1 MSEEQINEWLKAKT
15 MLSELNKKW
24 QKVQD
29 AENKR
34 I

>member
-24 QKVQD
+24 QKTLS
-29 AENKR
+29 